1 MKFTIIEA
9 EQRSP
14 EWFLA
19 RAGRLTG
26 SRADCVQAKGKGG
39 AESITRRDYRIQ
51 LACERLTGVPA
62 EGGYMSGEMQRG
74 IDLEPLAFAA
84 YEMKTGNMVRRTG
97 FLQCDEV
104 MAGCSLDGDVDNFTG
119 ILELKCPKTNTH
131 VGYWR
136 NPASFGEAYKAQ
148 IQHNMMVTRADWC
161 DLVSFDDRLPKP
173 LQLLVIRIM
182 ALDACVSDYEA
193 AALQFLSEVDAE
205 TRALEALARGA
216 AAS

>member
-26 SRADCVQAKGKGG
+26 SRADCIQAKGKGG
-39 AESITRRDYRIQ
+39 AESITRRDYRLQ
-51 LACERLTGVPA
+51 LSCERLTGVPQ
-62 EGGYMSGEMQRG
+62 EGGYVNAEMQRG

-97 FLQCDEV
+97 FLQCDTV
-104 MAGCSLDGDVDNFTG
+104 MAGCSLDGDVNDFTG
-119 ILELKCPKTNTH
+119 IIELKCPKTNTH

-136 NPASFGEAYKAQ
+136 NPLSFMDAYKAQ
-148 IQHNMMVTRADWC
+148 VEHNLWLSGAQWC

-173 LQLLVIRIM
+173 LQLLMVRVLRI
-182 ALDACVSDYEA
+182 AVCVDEYEA

-205 TRALEALARGA
+205 TAALMKLADGA
-216 AAS
+216 AAA